1 MCDSSW
7 RLRGIL
13 SVMAGLWF
21 LLSCASPTGKTDA
34 EAAHNVGRRSAA
46 SRMAGEQTAADS
58 SIPVIAGFVCDA
70 DSDCFYVPR
79 AVGEK
84 VASDPRTKFP
94 ALLVLHCDGAR
105 AEDLDSFR
113 LVGDSLGWI
122 VASCHAT
129 RNHRDMMRNDADIV
143 RTAGKL
149 LHNFPVDPEWL
160 FVCGYSGQGVQA
172 LAAMF
177 LHPEMFRG
185 VITTCAHAGALELAE
200 KETLTKHFA
209 YLITRVADWN
219 RVDNETMA
227 RLLGEYGVV
236 TKLVVTE
243 GEHTNGPRTEV
254 LEACRWLARQ
264 TRQSVRAGP

>member
-1 MCDSSW
+1 M
-7 RLRGIL
+7 RGIL
-13 SVMAGLWF
+13 TAMAGLWF
-21 LLSCASPTGKTDA
+21 FVSCASPTGKTDA
-34 EAAHNVGRRSAA
+34 EAAHNVNRRSAA
-46 SRMAGEQTAADS
+46 SGMAGERTTGDD
-58 SIPVIAGFVCDA
+58 SIPVISGFVCDA

-79 AVGEK
+79 AVEEK
-84 VASDPRTKFP
+84 MASDPRAKFP
-94 ALLVLHCDGAR
+94 ALLVLHCDGAGV
-105 AEDLDSFR
+105 EDLDSFR

-143 RTAGKL
+143 RTASKL
-149 LHNFPVDPEWL
+149 LQNFPVDPEWL
-160 FVCGYSGQGVQA
+160 FVFGYSGQGVQA

-185 VITTCAHAGALELAE
+185 VITTCAHAGALELAV
-200 KETLTKHFA
+200 KETLTRHFA

-219 RVDNETMA
+219 RADNETMA

-254 LEACRWLARQ
+254 LEACRWLAGQMRS
-264 TRQSVRAGP
+264 SVSSGS